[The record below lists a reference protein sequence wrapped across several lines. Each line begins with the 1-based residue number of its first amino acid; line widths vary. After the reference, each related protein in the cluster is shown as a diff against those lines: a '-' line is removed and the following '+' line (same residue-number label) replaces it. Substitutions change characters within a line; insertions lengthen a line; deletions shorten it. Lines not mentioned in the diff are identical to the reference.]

1 AVTMLAPPSN
11 RQLKLPNNL
20 HRSTDAVSRSRPA
33 WPSANALRQLAFTQA
48 HRPRRSNPHRFS
60 IPRFPPLEVFRRR
73 PPEYR
78 AITVSGRHPKTFT
91 KVDVV
96 QIYIRSRSM
105 APKRNLWRHRRAI
118 TMISFLSGLP
128 LWYSGIVVVGLPMVL
143 AMVGS
148 ILVRRYVTLEK
159 LAENNE
165 VAGFKFAVVGVLY
178 AVLLAFAIVVV
189 WERFSNAEN
198 NVATEAGAA
207 ANIYR
212 LSHGINGQPGM
223 ALRGALT
230 NHLRSL
236 ISHAS

>member
-91 KVDVV
+91 KC
-96 QIYIRSRSM
+96 QE
-105 APKRNLWRHRRAI
+105 L
-118 TMISFLSGLP
+118 
-128 LWYSGIVVVGLPMVL
+128 
-143 AMVGS
+143 
-148 ILVRRYVTLEK
+148 
-159 LAENNE
+159 
-165 VAGFKFAVVGVLY
+165 
-178 AVLLAFAIVVV
+178 
-189 WERFSNAEN
+189 
-198 NVATEAGAA
+198 
-207 ANIYR
+207 R
-212 LSHGINGQPGM
+212 LSKVRFAPRKRTPTHPVLMSQN
-223 ALRGALT
+223 AKKR
-230 NHLRSL
+230 H
-236 ISHAS
+236 